1 MLAKRLSFSRRTG
14 SDENEVFCKSKLYL
28 PARQKMSIL
37 IIEAYHSS
45 LKFYDAESQEDR
57 RHNLFGRSP
66 S

>member
-14 SDENEVFCKSKLYL
+14 SDENELFCKSKLYL

-37 IIEAYHSS
+37 IIEAHHS
-45 LKFYDAESQEDR
+45 LKFNDAESQEDR